1 MSGNTTLNVRETA
14 VLLDTDL
21 SYTYHLIHAG
31 RLLAERVNGRWA
43 VDKDSAFAMA
53 QARRAKKQRK
63 ALREQRKAER
73 RERRAAEDARW
84 RERLAS
90 VR

>member
-1 MSGNTTLNVRETA
+1 MGNATLTVRETA
-14 VLLDTDL
+14 VLLGTDL

-31 RLLAERVNGRWA
+31 RLPATKVDGKWA
-43 VDKDSAFAMA
+43 VDKDAAFALA
-53 QARRAKKQRK
+53 HRRKARQQKT
-63 ALREQRKAER
+63 ALREER
-73 RERRAAEDARW
+73 RAQRREERAAEDARW

>member
-1 MSGNTTLNVRETA
+1 MGNTLTVRETA

-53 QARRAKKQRK
+53 QARRARKERK
-63 ALREQRKAER
+63 ALKEQRRAER
-73 RERRAAEDARW
+73 RQRLEESTRRF
-84 RERLAS
+84 RELRAG
-90 VR
+90 